1 MKEIIS
7 GSLSTQLLSTTVT
20 DILLIKTVTHTV
32 IRLNEVIRYIQEWI
46 CYIMWAVFY
55 MMIVEAVITCFFF
68 KLIKSAGLIEIILL

>member
-1 MKEIIS
+1 MKVIIS

-20 DILLIKTVTHTV
+20 DILLIKTVTQTV

>member
-1 MKEIIS
+1 MKVIIS

-55 MMIVEAVITCFFF
+55 MMTVEAVITCFFF

>member
-1 MKEIIS
+1 MKVIIS

>member
-32 IRLNEVIRYIQEWI
+32 IRLNEVIRYIQE
-46 CYIMWAVFY
+46 
-55 MMIVEAVITCFFF
+55 
-68 KLIKSAGLIEIILL
+68 

>member
-20 DILLIKTVTHTV
+20 DILLIKTVTQTV
-32 IRLNEVIRYIQEWI
+32 IRLNEVIHYIQEWI